1 MKILKRRTIGGIAFV
16 LIAGTLSHF
25 LYEWTGK
32 NFVAGLFTPVNES
45 VWEHMKLV
53 FFPMLLYSFF
63 MIPGLKDEF
72 PCLPSAYCFG
82 MLLGTL
88 LIPVLFY
95 AYNFVTGRDVFFL
108 DLATFAVSV
117 ILGCTAVYKL
127 TLHCGAK
134 AFPGCCT
141 FLRRWALSVL
151 WYSATIPR
159 PWQSSP
165 LRPALFPDFPL
176 PIIWGYAILITTPA
190 RKSCFG
196 TGRWKGYGIGM
207 HTSESAEN
215 YLETIL
221 ILSKCRPVVRS
232 VDVAE
237 ELGYKKSS
245 VSVAMKNLRE
255 KIISP

>member
-16 LIAGTLSHF
+16 LIVGTLSHF

-117 ILGCTAVYKL
+117 ILGYTAVYKL

-134 AFPGCCT
+134 AFSW
-141 FLRRWALSVL
+141 LLYVL
-151 WYSATIPR
+151 AAMGIVCFMVFSYNP
-159 PWQSSP
+159 PP
-165 LRPALFPDFPL
+165 L
-176 PIIWGYAILITTPA
+176 AIFTPP
-190 RKSCFG
+190 SGSF
-196 TGRWKGYGIGM
+196 
-207 HTSESAEN
+207 S
-215 YLETIL
+215 
-221 ILSKCRPVVRS
+221 
-232 VDVAE
+232 
-237 ELGYKKSS
+237 
-245 VSVAMKNLRE
+245 
-255 KIISP
+255 